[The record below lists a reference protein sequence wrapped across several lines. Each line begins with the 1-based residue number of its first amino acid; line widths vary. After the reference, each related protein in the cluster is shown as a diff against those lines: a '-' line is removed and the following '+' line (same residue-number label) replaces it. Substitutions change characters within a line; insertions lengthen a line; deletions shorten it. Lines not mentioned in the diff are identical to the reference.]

1 MAFKIERMS
10 LCLESHEPLSVES
23 MSVERTAPAAPSIT
37 DPIVSWLE
45 RVCADAK
52 PVAAVSGLLH
62 ARLRADWGPN
72 PVWISRI
79 DRAGLDEQLA
89 TLAALLAAAGGDP
102 RALPLFGVPFAVKD
116 NIDVAGFDTTA
127 GCPAYAYAPERDAA
141 VIARLRAAG
150 AIVFGKANLDQFA
163 TGLNGTRSPYG
174 AVANAA
180 DARYVSGGSSSGSAV
195 AVARGEVLFALGTD
209 TAGSGRVPATLNGV
223 VGLKPT
229 RGLLSNRGVV
239 PACRSLDCV
248 SVFTQG
254 LDGAGRVL
262 AVARGFDPADPYS
275 RDPVRDGLVD
285 AGWAAPDR
293 LAVPANPVFFG
304 DRLQEAAW
312 QAALRRLE
320 RAGWQ
325 LVPIDDTPL
334 REAAEMLY
342 EGPWVAERDAA
353 VGDFVRTHP
362 DAVHPVVAAIVTG
375 GTATARDAFESA
387 YRLAELRRRVEPL
400 WRDHAALLLP
410 GTPGH
415 CTIGD
420 MLEDPVRLNS
430 RLGVYTNFTNLL
442 DLAALNLPAT
452 RREDR
457 LPFGVSLVAAGF
469 SDERLL
475 GLAARLAPALG
486 AEAPSPAAVAP
497 AVTAVT
503 ADFAAGGGAAGP
515 IEVSLDTSTAASIA
529 ADGHSVPIAVVGAHL
544 SGLPLNVQLTS
555 RGARL
560 LARTCTAACYRLYAL
575 PGTNPPRPG
584 MVRDAT
590 GAALEIEIWALP
602 RAGWASFIE
611 GIPAPL
617 CIGSVETAAVGW
629 VKGFLCEPHALAGAE
644 EATALGGWRAYLASK
659 NRN

>member
-1 MAFKIERMS
+1 MASKIERMS
-10 LCLESHEPLSVES
+10 
-23 MSVERTAPAAPSIT
+23 VERISSASPLAARHDAQADASNEAPQGT
-37 DPIVSWLE
+37 DPIREWLE
-45 RVCADAK
+45 VSCLAAD
-52 PVAAVSGLLH
+52 PLAAVSGLLH

-72 PVWISRI
+72 PVWISRV
-79 DRAGLDEQLA
+79 DVAGLDAQL
-89 TLAALLAAAGGDP
+89 TALGVLLEAVGGDP
-102 RALPLFGVPFAVKD
+102 RTLPLFGVPFAVKD

-127 GCPAYAYAPERDAA
+127 GCPAYAYAPAQDAA
-141 VIARLRAAG
+141 VVARLRGAG

-248 SVFTQG
+248 SLFTQG
-254 LDGAGRVL
+254 LDGARRVL
-262 AVARGFDPADPYS
+262 AVARGFDAEDPYS
-275 RDPVRDGLVD
+275 RDPVREGLVD

-293 LAVPANPVFFG
+293 LAVPANPEFFG

-312 QAALRRLE
+312 RTTLSRLE
-320 RAGWQ
+320 QAGWI
-325 LVPIDDTPL
+325 LVPIDDAPL
-334 REAAEMLY
+334 REAADMLY
-342 EGPWVAERDAA
+342 GGPWVAERDAA
-353 VGDFVRTHP
+353 VGDFVRAHP
-362 DAVHPVVAAIVTG
+362 GAVHPVVAAIVTG

-387 YRLAELRRRVEPL
+387 YRLASLRRRVEPL
-400 WRDHAALLLP
+400 WRDHAALLMP

-415 CTIGD
+415 CTIGE
-420 MLEDPVRLNS
+420 MLDDPIELNS
-430 RLGVYTNFTNLL
+430 RLGIYTNFTNLL
-442 DLAALNLPAT
+442 DLAALNVPAT

-475 GLAARLAPALG
+475 ALPARLAPVLG
-486 AEAPSPAAVAP
+486 AEAPRPVDVAADAAVSRMPMDRIA
-497 AVTAVT
+497 ADADTTASTPGTT
-503 ADFAAGGGAAGP
+503 ALP
-515 IEVSLDTSTAASIA
+515 IA

-544 SGLPLNVQLTS
+544 SGLPLNGQLTS

-560 LARTCTAACYRLYAL
+560 LARTRTAARYRLFAL
-575 PGTNPPRPG
+575 PGTTPARPG
-584 MVRDAT
+584 MVRDEA

-617 CIGSVETAAVGW
+617 CIGSVETAAGDW

-644 EATALGGWRAYLASK
+644 EATVLGGWRAYLASK